1 MCDPHKV
8 KQSLFYVSIAR
19 RQFAF
24 DCEIRTA
31 ITPPTPSFHHV
42 PLALID
48 VASIS
53 IESQYV
59 SLHTLSIY
67 ILYVYVCILK
77 YWRI

>member
-31 ITPPTPSFHHV
+31 ITASPTPPLPLLF

-59 SLHTLSIY
+59 SVHTLSTIY
-67 ILYVYVCILK
+67 TFYMYM
-77 YWRI
+77 YS